1 LGRLVRRSFSEG
13 GTLGG
18 GGCLSQQD
26 RKEFIMRKIGWLG
39 VFAAAVALSI
49 YADTPVSGQ
58 QQQQQAQ
65 QQQALPRPYGTPPP
79 MVVTAFGG
87 KPFTYK
93 APRTPWGDPD
103 LQGVWSS
110 DDMEGV
116 GIDGRGRG
124 GGRGGAPGAA
134 AGGRAGAPAA
144 PQAAAAPAAPAGPPP
159 LYRTDEEL
167 EARRKQVASEATRRD
182 INSTSS
188 FRNDYARRAFPQ
200 TRLLVDP
207 PDGRMP
213 TVRPGARAM
222 PRGTN
227 GQGPLN
233 SWLDF
238 PLYERCITRGIG
250 GSVLRVIYG
259 NGNRIVQA
267 PGVVAFSYEMLS
279 DTRIFHTD
287 GRPHV
292 NQKIGMYLG
301 NSTSRWEGEELVVE
315 TTNLTD
321 QTAFGVNGNGTQHSK
336 AMKITERFRRVAD
349 DIIQYQATWD
359 DPLTYEAPF
368 TVSFPLTPLDG
379 GVLLPYE
386 CHPGNKAIEM
396 SLAAERDEDRTMAE
410 AAAKGIKRERRP
422 INQGGGGRGA
432 PAGRGGRGGAAD
444 TGESTAEK

>member
-1 LGRLVRRSFSEG
+1 MRKL
-13 GTLGG
+13 
-18 GGCLSQQD
+18 GCL
-26 RKEFIMRKIGWLG
+26 G
-39 VFAAAVALSI
+39 VLAAAVSLSI
-49 YADTPVSGQ
+49 YASTPVWG
-58 QQQQQAQ
+58 

-79 MVVTAFGG
+79 LVITAFGG
-87 KPFTYK
+87 KPVTYK

-116 GIDGRGRG
+116 GIAAG
-124 GGRGGAPGAA
+124 GGRGGAGRGGPGVP
-134 AGGRAGAPAA
+134 GGAAA
-144 PQAAAAPAAPAGPPP
+144 PQAAAAAAPAGPPP
-159 LYRTDEEL
+159 MYLTDEQL
-167 EARRKQVASEATRRD
+167 DARKKQVASSADNRD
-182 INSTSS
+182 KTSTST

-207 PDGRMP
+207 ADGRMP
-213 TVRPGARAM
+213 TVRPGARLM

-227 GQGPLN
+227 GTGPLD

-259 NGNRIVQA
+259 NGNQIVQA
-267 PGVVAFSYEMLS
+267 PGVVAFSYEMLP
-279 DTRIFHTD
+279 DTRIFHMD

-301 NSTSRWEGEELVVE
+301 DSRAHWEGEELVVE

-349 DIIQYQATWD
+349 DVIQYQATWD
-359 DPLTYEAPF
+359 DPITYEAPF

-386 CHPGNKAIEM
+386 CHSGNKAIEM

-410 AAAKGIKRERRP
+410 AAAKGIKRERRA
-422 INQGGGGRGA
+422 INQGRGA
-432 PAGRGGRGGAAD
+432 GGAPPAGRGGRGGAAD
-444 TGESTAEK
+444 TGESTAER

>member
-1 LGRLVRRSFSEG
+1 
-13 GTLGG
+13 
-18 GGCLSQQD
+18 
-26 RKEFIMRKIGWLG
+26 M
-39 VFAAAVALSI
+39 
-49 YADTPVSGQ
+49 
-58 QQQQQAQ
+58 
-65 QQQALPRPYGTPPP
+65 PRPYGTPPP
-79 MVVTAFGG
+79 LVITAFGG
-87 KPFTYK
+87 TPVAYR

-116 GIDGRGRG
+116 GIAAG
-124 GGRGGAPGAA
+124 GGRGGVGGGRGGPGAPAGAA
-134 AGGRAGAPAA
+134 AGPAGTP
-144 PQAAAAPAAPAGPPP
+144 PAAAPAAPAGPPP
-159 LYRTDEEL
+159 MYLTGEQL
-167 EARRKQVASEATRRD
+167 EARRKQVASSADNRD
-182 INSTSS
+182 RTSTST

-207 PDGRMP
+207 TDGRMP
-213 TVRPGARAM
+213 AVLPGARPM

-227 GQGPLN
+227 GTGPLD

-250 GSVLRVIYG
+250 GSILRVIYG

-279 DTRIFHTD
+279 DTRLFYID
-287 GRPHV
+287 GRAHV

-301 NSTSRWEGEELVVE
+301 DSRARWEDEELVVE

-321 QTAFGVNGNGTQHSK
+321 LTAFGVNGNGTRHSK

-379 GVLLPYE
+379 GVLLPYD

-396 SLAAERDEDRTMAE
+396 SLAAERDEDRSMAE
-410 AAAKGIKRERRP
+410 AAARGIKRERRP
-422 INQGGGGRGA
+422 INQGGGGGGGRAG
-432 PAGRGGRGGAAD
+432 GRGGRGAAD
-444 TGESTAEK
+444 TGESTAER

>member
-1 LGRLVRRSFSEG
+1 MRRLA
-13 GTLGG
+13 
-18 GGCLSQQD
+18 
-26 RKEFIMRKIGWLG
+26 WL
-39 VFAAAVALSI
+39 VMFAATIALSI
-49 YADTPVSGQ
+49 YATPPISGQ
-58 QQQQQAQ
+58 QQQPQAM
-65 QQQALPRPYGTPPP
+65 PRQYGTPPP
-79 MVVTAFGG
+79 MVITAFGG
-87 KPFTYK
+87 KPVTYK

-116 GIDGRGRG
+116 PIGFNPGGGRGRG
-124 GGRGGAPGAA
+124 GPGAA
-134 AGGRAGAPAA
+134 PAP
-144 PQAAAAPAAPAGPPP
+144 PAAAAPTGPPP

-167 EARRKQVASEATRRD
+167 EARRKQVAGAADNRD
-182 INSTSS
+182 RTSTST

-200 TRLLVDP
+200 TRLVVDP
-207 PDGRMP
+207 PDGRVP
-213 TVRPGARAM
+213 TVLPGARIM

-227 GQGPLN
+227 GVGPIN

-259 NGNRIVQA
+259 NGNRIVQG
-267 PGVVAFSYEMLS
+267 PGVVAFSYEMLP

-287 GRPHV
+287 NRPHV

-321 QTAFGVNGNGTQHSK
+321 QTAFGVNGLGTQHSR

-359 DPLTYEAPF
+359 DPLTYSTPF

-379 GVLLPYE
+379 GVLLPYD
-386 CHPGNKAIEM
+386 CHEGNKAVEM
-396 SLAAERDEDRTMAE
+396 TLAAERDEDRTMAE

-422 INQGGGGRGA
+422 INQNAGGAGRGA
-432 PAGRGGRGGAAD
+432 GAGRGGRGEAN
-444 TGESTAEK
+444 TGEIAEK

>member
-1 LGRLVRRSFSEG
+1 MR
-13 GTLGG
+13 TL
-18 GGCLSQQD
+18 S
-26 RKEFIMRKIGWLG
+26 WVG
-39 VFAAAVALSI
+39 VSAATIALSI
-49 YADTPVSGQ
+49 YAGITVSGQ
-58 QQQQQAQ
+58 QPAM
-65 QQQALPRPYGTPPP
+65 PRPYGTPPP
-79 MVVTAFGG
+79 MVITAFGG
-87 KPFTYK
+87 KPVTYK

-116 GIDGRGRG
+116 GIGVNQGGGR
-124 GGRGGAPGAA
+124 GRGGAPGAPGGA
-134 AGGRAGAPAA
+134 AGAA
-144 PQAAAAPAAPAGPPP
+144 PQAAAAPAGPPP
-159 LYRTDEEL
+159 LYLTDEQL
-167 EARRKQVASEATRRD
+167 EARKKQVAGQASNRDATAT
-182 INSTSS
+182 ST

-200 TRLLVDP
+200 TRLVVDP

-213 TVRPGARAM
+213 TVLPGARTM

-227 GQGPLN
+227 GTGPLN

-259 NGNRIVQA
+259 NGNRIVQG
-267 PGVVAFSYEMLS
+267 PGVVAFSYEMLP
-279 DTRIFHTD
+279 DTRLFYVD
-287 GRPHV
+287 NRPHV
-292 NQKIGMYLG
+292 NQKIGMYMG
-301 NSTSRWEGEELVVE
+301 DSRARWEGEELVVE

-321 QTAFGVNGNGTQHSK
+321 QTAFGVNGLGTQHSK

-359 DPLTYEAPF
+359 DPLTYSTPF

-386 CHPGNKAIEM
+386 CHSGNKAIEM

-410 AAAKGIKRERRP
+410 AAAKGIKRDRRP
-422 INQGGGGRGA
+422 INQGGIQGGGGRA
-432 PAGRGGRGGAAD
+432 GGRGGAAD
-444 TGESTAEK
+444 TGEIAEK

>member
-1 LGRLVRRSFSEG
+1 MRRLA
-13 GTLGG
+13 
-18 GGCLSQQD
+18 
-26 RKEFIMRKIGWLG
+26 WL
-39 VFAAAVALSI
+39 VIFAATIALSI
-49 YADTPVSGQ
+49 YATPPISGQ
-58 QQQQQAQ
+58 QQQPQAM
-65 QQQALPRPYGTPPP
+65 PRQYGTPPP
-79 MVVTAFGG
+79 MVITAFGG
-87 KPFTYK
+87 KPVTYK

-116 GIDGRGRG
+116 PIGFNPGGGRGRG
-124 GGRGGAPGAA
+124 GPGAA
-134 AGGRAGAPAA
+134 PAP
-144 PQAAAAPAAPAGPPP
+144 PAAAAPTGPPP

-167 EARRKQVASEATRRD
+167 EARRKQVAGAADNRD
-182 INSTSS
+182 RTSTST

-200 TRLLVDP
+200 TRLVVDP
-207 PDGRMP
+207 PDGRVP
-213 TVRPGARAM
+213 TVLPGARIM

-227 GQGPLN
+227 GVGPIN

-259 NGNRIVQA
+259 NGNRIVQG
-267 PGVVAFSYEMLS
+267 PGVVAFSYEMLP

-287 GRPHV
+287 NRPHV

-301 NSTSRWEGEELVVE
+301 NSTARWEGEELVVE

-321 QTAFGVNGNGTQHSK
+321 QTAFGVNGLGTQHSK

-359 DPLTYEAPF
+359 DPLTYSTPF

-379 GVLLPYE
+379 GVLLPYD
-386 CHPGNKAIEM
+386 CHPGNTAISM
-396 SLAAERDEDRTMAE
+396 SLSAERAEDRAV
-410 AAAKGIKRERRP
+410 AADAAKGIIRPRRTVQDDGAGVGAAVP
-422 INQGGGGRGA
+422 AGRSGRGA
-432 PAGRGGRGGAAD
+432 GPGQPPPPPGAA
-444 TGESTAEK
+444 TGERDVER